1 MNFLRMR
8 AISYCLLSKAE
19 LEIESIF
26 VPLKLVLSLMHPF
39 NDVALKS
46 TTVNTKKG
54 LLSVSPSVFIEYFHL
69 SSFDLFQR

>member
-1 MNFLRMR
+1 
-8 AISYCLLSKAE
+8 
-19 LEIESIF
+19 
-26 VPLKLVLSLMHPF
+26 MHPF
-39 NDVALKS
+39 DDVALKS